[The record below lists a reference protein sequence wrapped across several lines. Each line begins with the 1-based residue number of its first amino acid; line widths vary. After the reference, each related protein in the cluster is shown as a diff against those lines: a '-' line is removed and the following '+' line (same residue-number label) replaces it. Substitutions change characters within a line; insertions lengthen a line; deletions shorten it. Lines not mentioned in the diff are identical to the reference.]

1 MSLHL
6 FSFSFS
12 WFSFLSFSLIRRRK
26 KSKLF
31 LFVLF
36 FVGLLGEMGGYLSVA
51 PFFLSDFLTSVL
63 AEHVNETTAVIKKNA
78 TSRFVQRLLQ
88 R

>member
-12 WFSFLSFSLIRRRK
+12 WFSFFLFNKER

-31 LFVLF
+31 ISFGFCRFAWGGGRVFVSCAFLSLRF
-36 FVGLLGEMGGYLSVA
+36 FV
-51 PFFLSDFLTSVL
+51 FLTSAL